1 MCVWVNECL
10 HVCLCGCVHMFVCVC
25 ISVCVCVCSWRNVL
39 IADIYESQKE
49 SVTNKL
55 YRAVLFCRNR
65 AA

>member
-1 MCVWVNECL
+1 MCVCVGVCI
-10 HVCLCGCVHMFVCVC
+10 CLCVCVLVC
-25 ISVCVCVCSWRNVL
+25 VCVCVCSWRNVL